1 MKRLLLALALGV
13 LALACQGADLAADIA
28 ARLVNAPLLRGQFE
42 QKKNLAG
49 FKQAL
54 VSSGDFLLWRD
65 HGLCWHTRTPF
76 DSSLTLTR
84 RGITQTQGTTTLK
97 MDAKKEPGLLLANDI
112 LFALLS
118 GDVSLL
124 AQRFQMSGKLV
135 GAEGWQLRLVPTD
148 AALTKVFKNIELSG
162 ARFVQD
168 IRLEDMNG
176 DLTAIRFSQ
185 TKLGPAATPEEV
197 KSFAD

>member
-1 MKRLLLALALGV
+1 MKRLLLALALGG
-13 LALACQGADLAADIA
+13 LALACQAADLATDIA
-28 ARLVNAPLLRGQFE
+28 ARLADAPLLRGQFE
-42 QKKNLAG
+42 QKKSLAG

-65 HGLCWHTRTPF
+65 HGLSWHTRTPF
-76 DSSLTLTR
+76 DSRLTLTR
-84 RGITQTQGTTTLK
+84 HGITQSQGTTTLK

-135 GAEGWQLRLVPTD
+135 GAEGWQLRLAPTD
-148 AALTKVFKNIELSG
+148 AALTKVFKSIELSG

-168 IRLEDMNG
+168 IRLEDQNG

-185 TKLGPAATPEEV
+185 TKQGPAVTPEEV
-197 KSFAD
+197 KNFAD